1 MRVPP
6 LRSLNDFLFS
16 CYSVPDK
23 ESVNERFTSNM
34 LYYQTNYFLVTA
46 VLIGIN
52 LILSPI
58 SVVVSSC
65 TLAFAVALCNNLDSW
80 WPFASRPSNVV
91 IYAIVCTAV
100 LLYMLPMMTPTIL
113 CLASISLVIMLHALL
128 RQRNMMNK
136 VTRLLDA
143 NAPDRYRSPMG
154 LLLGKYGE

>member
-16 CYSVPDK
+16 YYSVPDM

-34 LYYQTNYFLVTA
+34 LYYQTNYFLITA
-46 VLIGIN
+46 ILIGIN
-52 LILSPI
+52 FPV
-58 SVVVSSC
+58 SVLVSSC
-65 TLAFAVALCNNLDSW
+65 ALVFAIMLCNNLDSW
-80 WPFASRPSNVV
+80 WPFAYRPSRTV
-91 IYAIVCTAV
+91 IYGIVCTAI

-113 CLASISLVIMLHALL
+113 CLASISLVCIVIMLHALL

-143 NAPDRYRSPMG
+143 NVPGRYRSPMG
-154 LLLGKYGE
+154 LLLGKHGE

>member
-58 SVVVSSC
+58 SVLVGSC
-65 TLAFAVALCNNLDSW
+65 TLTFAVALCNNLDSW

-91 IYAIVCTAV
+91 IYAIVCTAI

-113 CLASISLVIMLHALL
+113 CLASISLGTILFIECLFV
-128 RQRNMMNK
+128 
-136 VTRLLDA
+136 
-143 NAPDRYRSPMG
+143 
-154 LLLGKYGE
+154 

>member
-6 LRSLNDFLFS
+6 L
-16 CYSVPDK
+16 SVPDK

-58 SVVVSSC
+58 SVLVGSC
-65 TLAFAVALCNNLDSW
+65 TLTFAVALCNNLDSW

-91 IYAIVCTAV
+91 IYAIVCTAI